1 MNTYKFIIVLFC
13 FIISTGIISFLVN
26 SIQAKKTTTLIQ
38 TIIDPNIRVY
48 IFTGYLEKVYDT
60 SEVKIYHNHI
70 EFLDNLNK
78 KYIFVKDNY
87 KIVINITED
96 E

>member
-1 MNTYKFIIVLFC
+1 MT
-13 FIISTGIISFLVN
+13 
-26 SIQAKKTTTLIQ
+26 
-38 TIIDPNIRVY
+38 NIRVY

-87 KIVINITED
+87 RIVINITED